1 MNKREY
7 LIPELAPDLLGNLR
21 QERITVMST
30 HACVM
35 HSGIMEFPMS
45 EPANPTTQ
53 TVIVQHADPLRII
66 THDGDGY
73 HVTALGDEVATVD
86 QTTGEVCRKRPAV
99 SRITV
104 PAMRP
109 DILAAILAHSL
120 TKSAGPAK
128 NVEMAGTLVNRAR
141 AHLDELAKRADKLAA
156 KSVVEAAS

>member
-7 LIPELAPDLLGNLR
+7 LIPELAPELLGNQR

-35 HSGIMEFPMS
+35 HTGILEFPMS
-45 EPANPTTQ
+45 DLTIPATIIP
-53 TVIVQHADPLRII
+53 HADPLRII

-104 PAMRP
+104 PPLRP

-128 NVEMAGTLVNRAR
+128 NVEMAGTLITRAR
-141 AHLDELAKRADKLAA
+141 AHLDELARRADKLAA
-156 KSVVEAAS
+156 KGQVEQ